1 MNYKNTSYPQVSII
15 VPVFGVAQYIIKC
28 LRSIDNQ
35 TYCNIECII
44 VNDCTKDNSIELI
57 DFFLKNESQRVSIY
71 KIYNHNRNMGLSA
84 ARNTGIKHATGNF
97 IYFLD
102 SDDYIT
108 PNCIEDLVNVAVK
121 FDVDIVWGGIERVYS
136 NGVRKYTPIEN
147 ENCKYNRNE
156 ILIKYIKHELYTE
169 AVNKLIRLTHL
180 KENKIYF
187 IEGMLHEDVIWTF
200 QLLAH
205 DFSGAILDKPT
216 YAYIQREGSIMSCL
230 TQKNYDAQIKNL
242 KLINETITS
251 YNLKRDITYLKYF
264 QYMIEYSIWMLFY
277 RKSTIKER
285 KSLYRKLRETNVDFK
300 ENILKTK
307 GRIGYKEIHFCFNNI
322 NIAYLL
328 FELQNTIRRI
338 IGRVRKS

>member
-1 MNYKNTSYPQVSII
+1 MEICSPIMVSII
-15 VPVFGVAQYIIKC
+15 VPVYGVEAYIEKC
-28 LRSIDNQ
+28 LYSIEKQ
-35 TYCNIECII
+35 SYQNIECILVDDCTTDNSMII
-44 VNDCTKDNSIELI
+44 VNNFIRNKSHRSN
-57 DFFLKNESQRVSIY
+57 IY
-71 KIYNHNRNMGLSA
+71 KIVTHEQNRGLSA
-84 ARNTGIKHATGNF
+84 ARNTGVKYAIGDF

-108 PNCIEDLVNVAVK
+108 SNCIEDMVNIAVK
-121 FDVDIVWGGIERVYS
+121 LDVEIVWGGIERVYS
-136 NGVRKYTPIEN
+136 NGIHKYVSLKN
-147 ENCKYNRNE
+147 DNCKCCRKE
-156 ILIKYIKHELYTE
+156 IINKYIKQELYTE
-169 AVNKLIRLTHL
+169 ATNKLIKLEYL
-180 KENKIYF
+180 KKNGIF
-187 IEGMLHEDVIWTF
+187 FVEGMLHEDVIWTF

-242 KLINETITS
+242 KLIDETITL
-251 YNLKRDITYLKYF
+251 YNLRRDITYLKYF

-285 KSLYRKLRETNVDFK
+285 IYLYRKLREINVDYK

-307 GRIGYKEIHFCFNNI
+307 GHIGYNEIHFCFNNI
-322 NIAYLL
+322 NIAYFL

-338 IGRVRKS
+338 IGRIRKS